1 MSSSTHAAVVPG
13 PREPWVLQERPRP
26 GAGPGQVLVEV
37 RAGAV
42 CGTDLWMAH
51 GDLSY
56 RPFPL
61 VLGHEGVGEVVA
73 VGAGVTSRA
82 VGDRVG
88 MPMVQRGC
96 GTCAFCRQEH
106 PASFV
111 TAANC
116 ASPVLTGVTV
126 DGAFAEH
133 VAVDAVGTVVLP
145 DGISYE
151 DAAPTLCAGYTSW
164 AALRR
169 AAPAPGARVGV
180 VGIGGVGHFAVQYA
194 KAAGHHVTAVT
205 RSPDKERAARELGAD
220 EVVGDGAALAASG
233 GVDLLLHTSSNHA
246 SALDALQGL
255 RPWGKVA
262 VMGIAPDDFALPALG
277 LVSNSWQVVGTA
289 HNGLE
294 HLVEALQLVAD
305 GRVAPVSEVFA
316 FADVEQ
322 AHQRAASGRARFKAV
337 VTF

>member
-1 MSSSTHAAVVPG
+1 MRAAVVHDARG
-13 PREPWVLQERPRP
+13 PWTLEERPLP
-26 GAGPGQVLVEV
+26 EAGPGQVLVRV
-37 RAGAV
+37 HACAV

-73 VGAGVTSRA
+73 VGAGVHSRA

-88 MPMVQRGC
+88 VPMVQRGC

-116 ASPVLTGVTV
+116 AAPVLTGVTV
-126 DGAFAEH
+126 DGAFAEY

-145 DGISYE
+145 EAVPYE
-151 DAAPTLCAGYTSW
+151 AAAPTLCAGFTSW

-169 AAPAPGARVGV
+169 AAPAPGSRVGV

-194 KAAGHHVTAVT
+194 KAAGHHVTAIT
-205 RSPDKERAARELGAD
+205 HSPDKAELARGLGAD
-220 EVVGDGAALAASG
+220 EVVADGAALRAAG
-233 GVDLLLHTSSNHA
+233 GVDLLLHTSSHHGTV
-246 SALDALQGL
+246 LDATRGL
-255 RPWGKVA
+255 RPWGKIA
-262 VMGIAPDDFALPALG
+262 LMGIAFDGFAVPALD
-277 LVSNSWQVVGTA
+277 LVSQSWQVVGSA

-294 HLVEALQLVAD
+294 LLVEALEMVAD
-305 GRVAPVSEVFA
+305 GRVTPVTEAFD
-316 FADVEQ
+316 FADVEK
-322 AHQRAASGRARFKAV
+322 AHQHAAGGGARFKAV
-337 VTF
+337 VTL